1 MSKTQFDGQRE
12 GENLE
17 FIFRKHMITTK
28 KGMFFLIVI
37 AALGFV
43 PMLIWPEQ
51 ANVLFWVFMGAVA
64 LGLIKLLY
72 DYMLWYFSIYVVT
85 NQRIRQVSQRGLFK
99 KTVVDLGLDKI
110 QTVSYNIPGL
120 FGGMLGYGT
129 LVIQT
134 QVGDMVV
141 STVSKPEKIYNK
153 LQDVIGENN
162 D

>member
-1 MSKTQFDGQRE
+1 MSRTQFDGQRE
-12 GENLE
+12 GEGLE
-17 FIFRKHMITTK
+17 FVFRKHMVTTR

-37 AALGFV
+37 AVLGFL
-43 PMLIWPEQ
+43 PMVIWPEQ
-51 ANVLFWVFMGAVA
+51 SNILFWVFVGALA
-64 LGLIKLLY
+64 IGFLKLLY
-72 DYMLWYFSIYVVT
+72 DYMLWYFSVYIVT

-120 FGGMLGYGT
+120 FGGMFGYGT

-153 LQDVIGENN
+153 LQDVIGENTG
-162 D
+162 

>member
-12 GENLE
+12 GEGLE
-17 FIFRKHMITTK
+17 FIFRKHMVETRRGIL
-28 KGMFFLIVI
+28 FLVI
-37 AALGFV
+37 IGVLGFL
-43 PMLIWPEQ
+43 PMVIWPEQ
-51 ANVLFWVFMGAVA
+51 SNVLFWVFLGA
-64 LGLIKLLY
+64 LGLGILKLLY
-72 DYMLWYFSIYVVT
+72 DYMLWYFSVYIVT

-120 FGGMLGYGT
+120 FGGMFGYGT

-162 D
+162 G

>member
-1 MSKTQFDGQRE
+1 
-12 GENLE
+12 
-17 FIFRKHMITTK
+17 MITTK